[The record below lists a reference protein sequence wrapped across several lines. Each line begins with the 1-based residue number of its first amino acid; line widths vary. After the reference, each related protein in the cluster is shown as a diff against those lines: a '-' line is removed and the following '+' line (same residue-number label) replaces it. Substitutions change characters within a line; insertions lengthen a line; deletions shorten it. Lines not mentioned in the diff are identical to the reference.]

1 MRAAKKAAHNIK
13 ILQDF
18 VPLNALSNQR
28 FGEITE
34 KVVIEVVKSGRY
46 LFHKGDRD
54 NRTIYLLEGKVEL
67 IGADRKL
74 TGVIEAGTEASRHP
88 VVNQQPRPVA
98 ARAVNKAVI
107 AWVDSRVLDA
117 YLTWDQFNTAE
128 VVELEADDTGDW
140 MSRLLKIDTFS
151 NLPPSKLQ
159 GLLMRMKPFPV
170 EQGDVVIAQ
179 GEEGDYFYTIH
190 EGRCQVTC
198 REEDG
203 SERVL
208 AELSGGDSFG
218 EEALVSD
225 VRRNA
230 TITMLTN
237 GQLMRLA
244 KQDFDA
250 LLKTQLLRYIDYP
263 TAAKMVDE
271 DAVWL
276 DVRTPD
282 EYAEGA
288 FEDSVNLPLATLR
301 NEMPE
306 LVFNTSYVICC
317 DTGQRSDSAG
327 FVLSHKG
334 FDVYVLKGGISS
346 RLSAVD
352 GQKEDTVETSGGPVD
367 LPDQAERASEVLADD
382 GMTALREQHT
392 TLQQQN
398 VSLVRELS
406 TERKTVAQMS
416 SQVEQLRGELGNS
429 AEQLGE
435 LKKHLD
441 GQGKEKQTLEDRI
454 RALQQ
459 EQQARLDGVQQ
470 TLVAEQDKNAV
481 LKQQAA
487 AESARREAQS
497 GKTEKDLQ
505 ELIAVRQQLEGEL
518 TAARGRVAA
527 LEGEVQNT
535 AAEKSSSQQEIDTA
549 VEALREEN
557 SRLSAQVAS
566 LEATNTGLKSDLDAA
581 SMAGEDRQHERDG
594 QLESLGQEL
603 ATAQDRIKA
612 LQEESQR
619 LHESQQAAEERLH
632 EETEHDAAL
641 DTMRRELTAEQQ
653 TSAELSLK
661 LKQVEDA
668 RAAALAQSA
677 EQSDTQLA
685 EATAQQQALSD
696 QLAALQASQGELEA
710 THRQIA
716 EERDAL
722 RQQLDAERDS
732 RERQV
737 EELTTT
743 ANERLARQQAELESE
758 QQRSQ
763 AAESRISKKDQQVA
777 ALERAAAADAET
789 RQLLDD
795 EAGQIRQQL
804 VDAQELL
811 QQRETHARE
820 LETEYAESLSKS
832 HEELTRKND
841 TEKELQGQ
849 IDRLRKKLEQVSQ
862 DGQKNRESS
871 LDDLDNLREELHN
884 ERQARAE
891 ERAQMAARQREL
903 KEQLAAIATQHE
915 ANMTDQS
922 GAIEQARDAAREE
935 ERSHMQSLMDS
946 HAETEERLVR
956 VQAELQQAYE
966 EIAVLDQ
973 QEKARRQAEID
984 AIQEQNEQAEAAIT
998 QLENQLKQLT
1008 NERDAALEEQHE
1020 LRVKMNTLR
1029 GEVEVARGLMTAGG
1043 KGRLE
1048 DPGQLRAELEETRN
1062 NVQIAVRLRA
1072 EAEAARDRMAAEIQ
1086 RLGASSAGD
1095 QDTGEPLHVPS
1106 LDAFDPHAEPSMT
1119 LETRSPLIP
1128 ESAVMAA
1135 RTMGMQD
1142 SSPGRKRPVLRIIA
1156 GLLLVGVVGL
1166 AAWLMRGGETPQ
1178 FARQD
1183 GATQVP
1189 NEVVSAESTLQSQD
1203 TGRSARKPAMPADRA
1218 GQPSTPPDVV
1228 IKEPAATSAAE
1239 FPRGEA
1245 VPPLS
1250 GTSKVLEWPVTPG
1263 PGRPDANFQQEFVDS
1278 QPLRGS
1284 PLVDPVMPSLPG
1296 TTVASPS
1303 VPSGPPPVGRSFRD
1317 TLKGGGKGPAM
1328 IELLPATF
1336 QMGSI
1341 GNSLNFD
1348 EGPRHTVWL
1357 KAFTI
1362 SKREITFAEYDRFAR
1377 ATGRRLP
1384 YDETW
1389 GRGKRPAINVSWH
1402 DAQAYTRW
1410 LSKETGYEYRLPSE
1424 AEWEYAARAGS
1435 NYSYWWT
1442 DTQSDI
1448 HANCF
1453 DCGSRWDGQQTAP
1466 VGSFQANRFGLYDM
1480 TGNVQEWT
1488 ADCYHNSYTGAPD
1501 DGSAWAGPD
1510 CAQRVV
1516 RGGAYSSPLDTLRS
1530 AKRGQLNQD
1539 TRLDNLGFRVV
1550 RVE

>member
-13 ILQDF
+13 ILQDL

-28 FGEITE
+28 FGEIAE

-54 NRTIYLLEGKVEL
+54 NRTIYILEGKVEF
-67 IGADRKL
+67 IDADRKV
-74 TGVIEAGTEASRHP
+74 TGEIEAGSDASRHP
-88 VVNQQPRPVA
+88 LINQQPRPVS

-128 VVELEADDTGDW
+128 VVELDADDTGDW

-170 EQGDVVIAQ
+170 EQGDVVISQ
-179 GEEGDYFYTIH
+179 GEEGDYFYTVH
-190 EGRCQVTC
+190 EGRCQVTR
-198 REEDG
+198 REQDG

-208 AELSGGDSFG
+208 AELGGGDSFG

-244 KQDFDA
+244 KQDFDE

-271 DAVWL
+271 GAVWL

-282 EYAEGA
+282 EYADGA
-288 FEDSVNLPLATLR
+288 FEDSVNLPLVSLR

-327 FVLSHKG
+327 FVLSQKG
-334 FDVYVLKGGISS
+334 FDVYVLKGGM
-346 RLSAVD
+346 SAQLAAVPD
-352 GQKEDTVETSGGPVD
+352 QEEGTVETGGRPA
-367 LPDQAERASEVLADD
+367 PMSNHAEDASELPAED
-382 GMTALREQHT
+382 GMTALREEHA
-392 TLQQQN
+392 TLQQHN
-398 VSLVRELS
+398 VSLTRELS
-406 TERKTVAQMS
+406 TERKAVAQLS
-416 SQVEQLRGELGNS
+416 SQAEQMRGELDDS
-429 AEQLGE
+429 AEKLGE
-435 LKKHLD
+435 LNVRLE
-441 GQGKEKQTLEDRI
+441 QQSEAKQTLEDRI
-454 RALQQ
+454 RALQKQ
-459 EQQARLDGVQQ
+459 QQAQLDELQRTV
-470 TLVAEQDKNAV
+470 VAEQNKNSV
-481 LKQQAA
+481 LEQQAA

-505 ELIAVRQQLEGEL
+505 ELVAVRQRLEGEL

-527 LEGEVQNT
+527 LEGELQN
-535 AAEKSSSQQEIDTA
+535 AAAATSSSQEQIDTA
-549 VEALREEN
+549 IEALREEN
-557 SRLSAQVAS
+557 GRLADQIAS
-566 LEATNTGLKSDLDAA
+566 LEAANTDLKCDLDAA
-581 SMAGEDRQHERDG
+581 SVAGDDRQREREG
-594 QLESLGQEL
+594 ALNSLGQEL
-603 ATAQDRIKA
+603 ASAQETIKA
-612 LQEESQR
+612 LQQENQTLREGQQGAEGR
-619 LHESQQAAEERLH
+619 LHEQADHVAELE
-632 EETEHDAAL
+632 A
-641 DTMRRELTAEQQ
+641 MRHELTAAQQ
-653 TSAELSLK
+653 TSAES
-661 LKQVEDA
+661 KQQLQQAEDA
-668 RAAALAQSA
+668 RAAALAQLA
-677 EQSDTQLA
+677 EQSEAQLA
-685 EATAQQQALSD
+685 EAAVQQQALSD
-696 QLAALQASQGELEA
+696 QLAALQASRGELEA
-710 THRQIA
+710 AHRQIV

-722 RQQLDAERDS
+722 RQQLEAQTDS
-732 RERQV
+732 SERQV
-737 EELTTT
+737 EELTSVT
-743 ANERLARQQAELESE
+743 NELRAQLESE

-763 AAESRISKKDQQVA
+763 AAESRISKKDLQIA

-789 RQLLDD
+789 RQLLD
-795 EAGQIRQQL
+795 EEVSQIRQQL
-804 VDAQELL
+804 DDAQELL
-811 QQRETHARE
+811 QQREAHARE
-820 LETEYAESLSKS
+820 LETEYAGSLSKS
-832 HEELTRKND
+832 HDELTRKND

-862 DGQKNRESS
+862 DSQKNRESS

-903 KEQLAAIATQHE
+903 KEQLGAIATQHE

-935 ERSHMQSLMDS
+935 EHSRMQSLMDS

-984 AIQEQNEQAEAAIT
+984 AIQEQNKQAEAAIT
-998 QLENQLKQLT
+998 QLEKQLKQLT
-1008 NERDAALEEQHE
+1008 NERDVALEDQHE
-1020 LRVKMNTLR
+1020 LRVKMNALR

-1048 DPGQLRAELEETRN
+1048 DPEQLRAELEETRK
-1062 NVQIAVRLRA
+1062 NVKIAVRLRA
-1072 EAEAARDRMAAEIQ
+1072 EAEAARDRIAAELQ
-1086 RLGASSAGD
+1086 RLRASSVGG
-1095 QDTGEPLHVPS
+1095 QDNGEPLHVPS
-1106 LDAFDPHAEPSMT
+1106 LDAFDPHAETTIT
-1119 LETRSPLIP
+1119 LETRPPLIP

-1142 SSPGRKRPVLRIIA
+1142 NSSGSKHPAVRIVAGVLLA
-1156 GLLLVGVVGL
+1156 GVVGL
-1166 AAWLMRGGETPQ
+1166 GVWVMRGQEMPQ
-1178 FARQD
+1178 LARQD
-1183 GATQVP
+1183 DATILP
-1189 NEVVSAESTLQSQD
+1189 DETMSARVTPLSQENQASARLP
-1203 TGRSARKPAMPADRA
+1203 GRSADRA
-1218 GQPSTPPDVV
+1218 RQSSTLPEVV
-1228 IKEPAATSAAE
+1228 ENEPAVTSTVDLPRAAV
-1239 FPRGEA
+1239 A
-1245 VPPLS
+1245 PPLS
-1250 GTSKVLEWPVTPG
+1250 ATYEEMEWPAPAR
-1263 PGRPDANFQQEFVDS
+1263 PRMPDAGSRQEFVDLPPQRAKPS
-1278 QPLRGS
+1278 VGAVQ
-1284 PLVDPVMPSLPG
+1284 PSLPE
-1296 TTVASPS
+1296 TAV
-1303 VPSGPPPVGRSFRD
+1303 VPPPVPDGPPPVGRSFRD
-1317 TLKGGGKGPAM
+1317 TLNGGGKGPAM
-1328 IELLPATF
+1328 IELLPASF

-1348 EGPRHTVWL
+1348 EVPRHTVRL
-1357 KAFTI
+1357 KSFSI

-1389 GRGKRPAINVSWH
+1389 GRGKRPVINVSWH
-1402 DAQAYTRW
+1402 DAQAYARW
-1410 LSKETGYEYRLPSE
+1410 LSKQTGQEYRLPSE
-1424 AEWEYAARAGS
+1424 AQWEYAARAGS
-1435 NYSYWWT
+1435 DYSYWWT
-1442 DTQSDI
+1442 GMQSDI
-1448 HANCF
+1448 YANCF
-1453 DCGSRWDGQQTAP
+1453 DCGSDWDGQQTAP
-1466 VGSFQANRFGLYDM
+1466 VGSFKANRFGLYDM

-1488 ADCYHNSYTGAPD
+1488 TDCYHNSYIGAPD
-1501 DGSAWAGPD
+1501 DGSAWTSPD
-1510 CAQRVV
+1510 CSQRVV
-1516 RGGAYSSPLDTLRS
+1516 RGGAYSSPPDTLRS
-1530 AKRGQLNQD
+1530 AKRGQLSQD
-1539 TRLDNLGFRVV
+1539 TRLDNLGFRIV